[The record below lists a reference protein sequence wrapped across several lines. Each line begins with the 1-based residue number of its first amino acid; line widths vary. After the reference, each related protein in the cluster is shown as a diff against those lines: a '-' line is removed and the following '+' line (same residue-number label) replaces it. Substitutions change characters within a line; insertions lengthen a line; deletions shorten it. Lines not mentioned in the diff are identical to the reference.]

1 MDVGGTRMSKRMNE
15 HFFETRLEASEAA
28 AKRMAE
34 LLSNRLDN
42 QAEASIIVSGGTTP
56 GQCLAALAK
65 TPLDWQRVQVALSD
79 ERWVPADHED
89 SNEKLVRESLLVD
102 EAATAQLLPVYA
114 ADVSPEQRC
123 EALQN
128 PLPALPFSCSLIG
141 MGADGHFASL
151 FPDAEQLALGLDVEC
166 GRLYIPVTT
175 KASPHPRISMTLAG
189 ISRSDEIALLFFGE
203 EKLDVYKKA
212 LESTNGFPVS
222 RLLRQK
228 RAPVRLFWAP

>member
-1 MDVGGTRMSKRMNE
+1 MTE
-15 HFFETRLEASEAA
+15 HLFETRQQASEAA
-28 AKRMAE
+28 AERIAE
-34 LLSNRLDN
+34 LLVTRLES
-42 QAEASIIVSGGTTP
+42 QAEASIVVSGGTTP
-56 GQCLAALAK
+56 RQCMSALAK

-79 ERWVPADHED
+79 ERWVAADHED
-89 SNEKLVRESLLVD
+89 SNERLVREALLVD
-102 EAATAQLLPVYA
+102 EAAAAKLLPVFA
-114 ADVSPEQRC
+114 DDVSPEERC

-128 PLPALPFSCSLIG
+128 PLPVLPFACSLIG

-151 FPDAEQLALGLDVEC
+151 FPDADQLTQGLDVEG

-175 KASPHPRISMTLAG
+175 AASPHPRISMTLAG

-203 EKLDVYKKA
+203 EKLAVYRQA
-212 LESTNGFPVS
+212 LELANGYPVS